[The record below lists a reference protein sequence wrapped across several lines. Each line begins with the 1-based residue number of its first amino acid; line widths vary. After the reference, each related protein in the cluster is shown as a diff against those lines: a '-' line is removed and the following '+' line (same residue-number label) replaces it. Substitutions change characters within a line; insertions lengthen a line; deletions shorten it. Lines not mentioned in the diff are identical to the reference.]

1 MPFLVYSMTAI
12 QIILPLNRQ
21 RLDIEEADIVKAD
34 LKKYVIAAMFAAL
47 TFAAT
52 MVVRI
57 PTPGVGGY
65 IHLGD
70 ALVILSGVIL
80 GPSYGFLAAGIGS
93 ALADLLGGYLIYV
106 PITFVIKGLVALLS
120 GSIYQKAGKDVRS
133 RYHAVA
139 AGGVVDILM
148 VVGGYLLFG
157 SVLYGPTGTL
167 ASVPADLIQGISGL
181 IISLF
186 LYPALM
192 TVPDIKR
199 MLLIR

>member
-47 TFAAT
+47 TFAAA

-157 SVLYGPTGTL
+157 SVLYGPTGAL
-167 ASVPADLIQGISGL
+167 ACVPADLIQGISGL